1 MLKIRLR
8 WLLSLFCV
16 VSSCVLTFL
25 YLYLSNDKVSSE
37 VTATSL
43 LKGTEVKEVI
53 QLKQIDTT
61 NSKNLDEAIKKAEDS
76 EKTLIR
82 CFDINGK
89 EISANIK
96 LFGKDISITVPHN
109 AIKTIT
115 EDGEEIDLTETP
127 IKH

>member
-1 MLKIRLR
+1 MAGFHHGTLPEKLSCLECDSDE
-8 WLLSLFCV
+8 LLIS
-16 VSSCVLTFL
+16 
-25 YLYLSNDKVSSE
+25 
-37 VTATSL
+37 
-43 LKGTEVKEVI
+43 
-53 QLKQIDTT
+53 
-61 NSKNLDEAIKKAEDS
+61 AIKKAEDS